1 LFTNIA
7 ILQYDNYKIVQ
18 MKLSQV
24 KKYLSGLQGVNF
36 ELPDGTLVP
45 EHFHVTEV
53 GVVTKHFIDCGG
65 TVRTEK
71 MANFQLWDANDFQ
84 HRLKPQKLAN
94 IISLSERILG
104 MEDLDVEVEYQGDT
118 IGKYDLEFNGENFVL
133 TSKQTAC
140 LAQDKCGIPA
150 DKLKVVQSQT
160 TNSCTPG
167 GGCC

>member
-1 LFTNIA
+1 
-7 ILQYDNYKIVQ
+7 

-24 KKYLSGLQGVNF
+24 KKHLTGLQGVNF
-36 ELPDGTLVP
+36 ELPDGTFVP
-45 EHFHVTEV
+45 GHFHVTEV

-71 MANFQLWDANDFQ
+71 TANFQLWDANDFE

-118 IGKYDLEFNGENFVL
+118 IGKYDLEFNGENFIL
-133 TSKQTAC
+133 TAKQTAC

-150 DKLKVVQSQT
+150 DQLKVTQTQSAS
-160 TNSCTPG
+160 SCTPG